1 MHWEPKNNGTGNND
15 IFATREEKEEGIW
28 DFGIWL

>member
-28 DFGIWL
+28 DFEL